1 VSEERIDAE
10 RTVYCPRPRRVL
22 VVDDNRDLAE
32 NLVEILDEH
41 GILADLFDDPRRAVL
56 AFVPGR
62 YTVALLDL
70 RMPWMDGVELFRELR
85 RHDPHLAA
93 VALTAYA
100 HDERVRA
107 ALHEGVAQVLPKP
120 IDTDSLLA
128 VMARVEA
135 ALQES
140 NSGRLLRRTRS
151 VEEIRAASYRQ
162 DRAMMSILTG
172 TMLAMMLITGLG
184 IIGLTSF
191 WVTRRIK
198 QIGTRRALGA
208 RRLNI
213 RAWFQTENGLM
224 IALGVAVGAVL
235 TYGFNAW
242 LMQTINAQRLPW
254 HYLPI
259 GALAVFA
266 LGQLAVLGPAGR
278 AASVPPAL
286 ATRTA

>member
-1 VSEERIDAE
+1 MNEPRTAE
-10 RTVYCPRPRRVL
+10 STVYCPRPRRVL

-135 ALQES
+135 A
-140 NSGRLLRRTRS
+140 
-151 VEEIRAASYRQ
+151 
-162 DRAMMSILTG
+162 
-172 TMLAMMLITGLG
+172 
-184 IIGLTSF
+184 
-191 WVTRRIK
+191 
-198 QIGTRRALGA
+198 
-208 RRLNI
+208 
-213 RAWFQTENGLM
+213 
-224 IALGVAVGAVL
+224 
-235 TYGFNAW
+235 
-242 LMQTINAQRLPW
+242 
-254 HYLPI
+254 
-259 GALAVFA
+259 
-266 LGQLAVLGPAGR
+266 
-278 AASVPPAL
+278 
-286 ATRTA
+286 